1 MFNKLRYLFGYRDTR
16 VCPVQEALE
25 FVVTDET
32 PLHDRIMSAYNLRG
46 LAGYTADEAA
56 ELLGIGVLTARPR
69 ITELFQAGKL
79 RRTGSKRLNRS
90 GLKAHV
96 FVSTRIPTASHAG

>member
-1 MFNKLRYLFGYRDTR
+1 MRLHYLRYLFGKG
-16 VCPVQEALE
+16 PVPTIPQPHPALIAGK
-25 FVVTDET
+25 
-32 PLHDRIMSAYNLRG
+32 LSDRIMAAYNLRG